1 MGASFP
7 QHSHPGLREGC
18 YCYYGYGEEGYGEE
32 GYGKEG
38 YGEEGYGEEGYG
50 EEGYG
55 ELAMHT

>member
-50 EEGYG
+50 E
-55 ELAMHT
+55 LAMHT